1 MSGRGPGGA
10 AVWFQWDGVQELI
23 EQFATLAPDLTDMA
37 APIVELA
44 ARVAKD
50 TIYTGYPARTG
61 NLRKGLAIIVKTE
74 ATRTQTTVVNK
85 APHAWLFERGSQAR
99 HNAIGAN
106 RGSMP
111 ANPLF
116 SSTMMRTRRALYTA
130 LVPHLAEQFGLKID
144 GVA

>member
-1 MSGRGPGGA
+1 
-10 AVWFQWDGVQELI
+10 VWFQWDGVQELI
-23 EQFATLAPDLTDMA
+23 EQFATLAPDLTDVA

-50 TIYTGYPARTG
+50 VIYTGYPTGPGKPSKGYYGG
-61 NLRKGLAIIVKTE
+61 NLKKGLAVIVKTE
-74 ATRTQTTVVNK
+74 ATRTSTTVVNK
-85 APHAWLFERGSQAR
+85 APHAWLYERGSQAR
-99 HNAIGAN
+99 HYGDWP

-130 LVPHLAEQFGLKID
+130 LVPHLVEQFGLTIH

>member
-1 MSGRGPGGA
+1 VSGPGGA
-10 AVWFQWDGVQELI
+10 SVWFQWTGVQELI
-23 EQFATLAPDLTDMA
+23 AQFATLAPDLTTA
-37 APIVELA
+37 ATPIVELS

-50 TIYTGYPARTG
+50 TIYTGYPTRTG
-61 NLRKGLAIIVKTE
+61 NLKKGLAITE
-74 ATRTQTTVVNK
+74 VNESTRMSCTVINK

>member
-1 MSGRGPGGA
+1 MSGPGGA
-10 AVWFQWDGVQELI
+10 SVWFQWEGVKELI
-23 EQFATLAPDLTDMA
+23 AQFETLAPDLTTA
-37 APIVELA
+37 STPIVELA

-50 TIYTGYPARTG
+50 TIYTGYPTYTG
-61 NLRKGLAIIVKTE
+61 NLKKGLTITE
-74 ATRTQTTVVNK
+74 VNEPTRMSCTVINK

-130 LVPHLAEQFGLKID
+130 LVPQLVDQFGLTVT

>member
-1 MSGRGPGGA
+1 MSRGPGGA
-10 AVWFQWDGVQELI
+10 SVWFQWDGVQDLI
-23 EQFATLAPDLTDMA
+23 EQFAALAPDLTIEA

-44 ARVAKD
+44 ARAAKD
-50 TIYTGYPARTG
+50 VIYTGYPMRTG
-61 NLRKGLAIIVKTE
+61 NLRKGLAVIVKTE

-130 LVPHLAEQFGLKID
+130 LVPLLEEHFGLTVT